1 MLIYVWKYIQYAF
14 VRDTVIDSA
23 TSTIWHKCYNDA
35 GDFELYIRATP
46 EYMDLFHNN
55 FVLLTRPGHTEAMI
69 PDSIQLTT
77 DAENGD
83 YIIVSGR
90 SAESLLGNRIFTTQY
105 SWSNHYTEAMIY
117 DMLNENVIAPMDLAR
132 KIPIIKLGTS
142 HGWTPKTSKQV
153 TGANLLTTISDV
165 CKSQGWGFEL
175 KWDGSWLT
183 FELYQGA
190 DRSAGELP
198 HVVFSPEYG
207 NLGNTDYRRDM
218 STYYNSIYVAGEGE
232 GVNRAIVNDQT
243 GRAGLFLRE
252 LWVDARNTS
261 STTSGGTLTPQEYRA
276 MLVGQAAEEVQLHKD
291 TIYYNG
297 EVFDTEVYKYG
308 VDYFLGDKVTVIN
321 GYGIRGTA
329 IVSDITE
336 VEDSTGYR
344 IYPTL
349 TEWSVD

>member
-1 MLIYVWKYIQYAF
+1 MLLYVWTYTQNAF
-14 VRDTVIDSA
+14 VKNTVIDSA
-23 TSTIWHKCYNDA
+23 TSTIWHKCYDNA
-35 GDFELYIRATP
+35 GDFEVYIRATP

-55 FVLLTRPGHTEAMI
+55 FVLITRPGHNEAMI
-69 PDSIQLTT
+69 PDRIQLTT
-77 DAENGD
+77 DVEQGD

-90 SAESLLGNRIFTTQY
+90 SAESLFANRIFTEQY
-105 SWSNHYTEAMIY
+105 NWSNYYAEAMIY
-117 DMLNENVIAPMDLAR
+117 DMINENVIAPMDLAR

-153 TGANLLTTISDV
+153 TGENLLTTISDV
-165 CKSQGWGFEL
+165 CKAQGWGFEL
-175 KWDGSWLT
+175 QWDGSWFT
-183 FELYQGA
+183 FELYEGA

-207 NLGNTDYRRDM
+207 NLGNTDYTRDL

-261 STTSGGTLTPQEYRA
+261 SETSGGTLTPSEYRA

-291 TIYYNG
+291 TITYNG
-297 EVFDTEVYKYG
+297 EVFDTDVYKYG

-321 GYGIRGTA
+321 DYGIRGTA

-344 IYPTL
+344 IFPTL

>member
-1 MLIYVWKYIQYAF
+1 MLIYVWKYTQNAF
-14 VRDTVIDSA
+14 VRDTVIDSG
-23 TSTIWHKCYNDA
+23 TSTIWHKCYYDA
-35 GDFELYIRATP
+35 GDFELYVRATP

-55 FVLLTRPGHTEAMI
+55 FVLLTRPGHKEAMI
-69 PDSIQLTT
+69 PDRIQLTT
-77 DAENGD
+77 DVENGD
-83 YIIVSGR
+83 YLIISGH
-90 SAESLLGNRIFTTQY
+90 SAESLLGNRIFTEQY
-105 SWSNHYTEAMIY
+105 NWDNYYAEAMIY
-117 DMLNENVIAPMDLAR
+117 DMINENVIAPMDLAR

-142 HGWTPKTSKQV
+142 HGWTPKTSKQI
-153 TGANLLTTISDV
+153 TGENLLTTISDV
-165 CKSQGWGFEL
+165 CKSLNWGFEL
-175 KWDGSWLT
+175 QWDGSWLT
-183 FELYQGA
+183 FELYQGVN
-190 DRSAGELP
+190 RSSGELP
-198 HVVFSPEYG
+198 HVVFSPEYA
-207 NLGNTDYRRDM
+207 NLGNTDYTRDM

-232 GVNRAIVNDQT
+232 GANRTIVNDQT

-261 STTSGGTLTPQEYRA
+261 STTSGGTLTPSEYRA

-291 TIYYNG
+291 TITYNG

-321 GYGIRGTA
+321 AYGIKGTA

-344 IYPTL
+344 IFPTL